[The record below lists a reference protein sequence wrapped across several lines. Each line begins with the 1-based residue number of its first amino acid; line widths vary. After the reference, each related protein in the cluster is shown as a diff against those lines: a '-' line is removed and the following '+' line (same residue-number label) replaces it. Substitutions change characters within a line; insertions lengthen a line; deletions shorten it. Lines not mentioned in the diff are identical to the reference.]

1 MNSDQSRR
9 RPGSFAV
16 FPTDTRFRTGP
27 MQRGLRFQGLI
38 LALWCLGLAGMPAW
52 GQAAFRQ
59 PPGTVEA
66 PPSTTLTR
74 LSELKRL
81 DWHEANR
88 RHPVQIRAVVTYT
101 ERQWPSLFIH
111 DGTGA
116 CYVYP
121 PTNAPALRIGDE
133 IELEGWT
140 EAGFSTAV
148 RANRLAVVGTAPLPA
163 PIPTTLD
170 ELATGRFDCERV
182 TVTTTVRWMLQV
194 YRRLVL
200 HFGDSSGRFELHIA
214 EQDIPLP
221 EHLLDARVELTG
233 VTGVR
238 VNSRGHLIGVRM
250 ALLSLDDIRVLELSP
265 TDPWNRPT
273 QEINSLLRYHPEI
286 SFGQRTRVGGVITL
300 STPSGRIYVQDE
312 TGGVAVRLPP
322 SQDRIDANGRYL
334 EEPRSASLAP
344 GDEVEVLGY
353 PMRGDSAAGMVD
365 ARIRG
370 TGRRGTVPVIPLAAT
385 NVLVDPPD
393 ARRVRMRGVLVAEES
408 LQLRTGPEQRLTV
421 VEDGVGYTVL
431 METANP
437 MTLKLGCELELTGVL
452 NVEVDAR
459 LQPSTFRLLVAEPA
473 DIRVVSQPSRFTV
486 RNILIVTLPL
496 GTVLV
501 GWGLWL
507 LGQISRQRVAAR
519 ELSETRDRLR
529 AGNTELESRV
539 HQRTAELKHANA
551 ELSTAN
557 SQLRHTEG
565 ELQRALAN
573 ERHLG
578 ELKSRFV
585 SMVSHEFRTPLGIT
599 MSAVELLRNY
609 LDRLSHTKR
618 LELLDDIFRSTL
630 RMSGLMEQ
638 VLVLGRVEAGRLTCL
653 YAPVD
658 IASLLERLLDEARS
672 ASHQRCHVEFRTH
685 GELRTAQ
692 GDESLLRHIFANL
705 LSNAIKYSP
714 PNATVH
720 LTVTRENH
728 FARFEVRDSG
738 IGIPSD
744 DQPNLF
750 EAFHRGTNVGQTPGT
765 GLGLLIVKRSVELHH
780 GRLSFNSVEG
790 QGTTFHILLP
800 LFDPTRIQPN
810 S

>member
-1 MNSDQSRR
+1 MSMRR
-9 RPGSFAV
+9 GHSWRW
-16 FPTDTRFRTGP
+16 
-27 MQRGLRFQGLI
+27 LI
-38 LALWCLGLAGMPAW
+38 LAVLCLGPAGLSAW
-52 GQAAFRQ
+52 GQAAFR
-59 PPGTVEA
+59 PEAEAGEA
-66 PPSTTLTR
+66 PPLGNLTQ

-81 DWHEANR
+81 DWHGANR
-88 RHPVQIRAVVTYT
+88 RHPVRVRAVVTYT
-101 ERQWPSLFIH
+101 EKQWPSLFVH

-121 PTNAPALRIGDE
+121 PTNAPAVRIGDE
-133 IELEGWT
+133 VEVEGWT
-140 EAGFSTAV
+140 EAGFSTAL
-148 RANRLAVVGTAPLPA
+148 RANRLTVVGTAPLPS
-163 PIPTTLD
+163 PIPTTLE

-182 TVTTTVRWMLQV
+182 TVTTTVRWMAQV

-214 EQDIPLP
+214 EQDGPLP

-238 VNSRGHLIGVRM
+238 VNARGHLIGIRM
-250 ALLSLDDIRVLELSP
+250 ALLSLDEIRVLELSP
-265 TDPWNRPT
+265 SDPWKRPA

-286 SFGQRTRVGGVITL
+286 SFGQRTRVVGLVTL

-312 TGGVAVRLPP
+312 TGGVVVRLPP
-322 SQDRIDANGRYL
+322 SQDRIDAHGKYL
-334 EEPRSASLAP
+334 EEPRSASLSP

-353 PMRGDSAAGMVD
+353 PVRGDSAAGMAD

-370 TGRRGTVPVIPLAAT
+370 TGNRGSVPVIALSAT

-393 ARRVRMRGVLVAEES
+393 ARRVRMRGLLVAEES
-408 LQLRTGPEQRLTV
+408 LQLRTGFEQRMTM
-421 VEDGVGYTVL
+421 VEEGVGYTVL
-431 METANP
+431 METSVP
-437 MTLKLGCELELTGVL
+437 MPLEVGSELQLTGVL

-459 LQPSTFRLLVAEPA
+459 LQPSTFRLLVAEPS
-473 DIRVVSQPSRFTV
+473 DIRVLSKPSRFTV
-486 RNILIVTLPL
+486 RNVLMVTLPL
-496 GTVLV
+496 GTLLV

-507 LGQISRQRVAAR
+507 RGQVSRQRVAAR
-519 ELSETRDRLR
+519 ELAEIRDRLR

-539 HQRTAELKHANA
+539 HQRTAELKQANA
-551 ELSTAN
+551 ELSDAN
-557 SQLRHTEG
+557 TQLLHTEE

-609 LDRLSHTKR
+609 LDRLSPGKR
-618 LELLDDIFRSTL
+618 IELLEDIYRSTL

-638 VLVLGRVEAGRLTCL
+638 VLVLGRVEAGRLTCHN
-653 YAPVD
+653 APVD
-658 IASLLERLLDEARS
+658 IASLIESLIDETRS
-672 ASHQRCHVEFRTH
+672 ASHQRCNVEFRTV

-714 PNATVH
+714 PDSVVH
-720 LTVTRENH
+720 LTVTREDN
-728 FARFEVRDSG
+728 FARFEVRDPG
-738 IGIPSD
+738 IGIPAE
-744 DQPNLF
+744 DQVRLF

-780 GRLSFNSVEG
+780 GRLEFSSIEG
-790 QGTTFHILLP
+790 QGTTFRVLLP
-800 LFDPTRIQPN
+800 LFDPARFQSNP
-810 S
+810 